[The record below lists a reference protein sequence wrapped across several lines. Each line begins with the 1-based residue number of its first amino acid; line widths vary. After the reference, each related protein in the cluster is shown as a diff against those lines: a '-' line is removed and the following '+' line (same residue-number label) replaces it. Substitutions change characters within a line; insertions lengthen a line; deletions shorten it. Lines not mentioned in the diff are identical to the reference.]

1 MAAVSV
7 SKKIVSESGAELVV
21 LYRLHNVTTADTF
34 DVGSDFQ
41 AVKVATAL
49 PAGDLTSVITATP
62 TGTSI
67 ALTLA
72 SLSAMTVYL
81 LVIGPAASA

>member
-7 SKKIVSESGAELVV
+7 SKKVISENSGELMV

-34 DVGSDFQ
+34 SVSADFA
-41 AVKVATAL
+41 AVKTATAV
-49 PAGDLTSVITATP
+49 PSGTLTGVITATP

-67 ALTLA
+67 ALTLT
-72 SLSAMTVYL
+72 SLANATVYL